1 MISVISNSF
10 LISLIWNV
18 EFYILFESKI
28 SFIQFLINQFDVLFH
43 VLLKLRKGSYDMA
56 PV

>member
-1 MISVISNSF
+1 M
-10 LISLIWNV
+10 

-28 SFIQFLINQFDVLFH
+28 SFIQVLINQFDILFY
-43 VLLKLRKGSYDMA
+43 VLLKLRKGSYDVA